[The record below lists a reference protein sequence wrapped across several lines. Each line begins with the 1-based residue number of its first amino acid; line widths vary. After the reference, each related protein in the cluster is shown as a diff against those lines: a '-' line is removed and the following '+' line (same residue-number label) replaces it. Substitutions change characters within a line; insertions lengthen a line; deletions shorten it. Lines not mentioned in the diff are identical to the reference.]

1 MSSKEKLQELISS
14 IFGCDIMYYQDKEH
28 AEIIKLYLDLME
40 DLDTLEKKAEL
51 MELQERALKEGIW
64 VKDQW
69 GDKTRVEY
77 HHVRSYTKDDITII
91 SNICEYAEC
100 DGGVK
105 IADYGVWWAFTR
117 EELEND

>member
-1 MSSKEKLQELISS
+1 MSSKDKLQELISS

-28 AEIIKLYLDLME
+28 EEVIKLYWDLMK
-40 DLDTLEKKAEL
+40 DLDVLEEKAKL
-51 MELQERALKEGIW
+51 MKLQERALKEGIW
-64 VKDQW
+64 VKSPW
-69 GDKTRVEY
+69 GDQSEIEY

-100 DGGVK
+100 DSDVK
-105 IADYGVWWAFTR
+105 IADHGVWWAFTR